1 MDVVDG
7 VNSGA
12 DQQFRALDA
21 GKVGAEDVGARRR
34 GDEVGALRQR
44 VGLGVRAV
52 LEREVRA
59 ADAPDAG
66 TGLGKL
72 LRVPGALGGT
82 VVAGR
87 NHLAVADDDATDFS
101 TEAGRAQRRREG
113 EDHGIG
119 GLVGSTLLFDAVGF
133 DGVRVGS
140 GPAGAARRWPGGP
153 GGHRS
158 MLPRPISL
166 PVWGRVTEPAL
177 ASSP

>member
-21 GKVGAEDVGARRR
+21 GKVGAE
-34 GDEVGALRQR
+34 
-44 VGLGVRAV
+44 
-52 LEREVRA
+52 
-59 ADAPDAG
+59 
-66 TGLGKL
+66 
-72 LRVPGALGGT
+72 
-82 VVAGR
+82 
-87 NHLAVADDDATDFS
+87 DDATDFS